1 MSIHFHPLTISD
13 IHTETRDCV
22 SIAFEVPDE
31 LKEIYRFR
39 EGQTVTLRTHINEQE
54 IRRSYSICSAPLDNE
69 LRIAVKAVAGGIFS
83 NYANSQLKKGDQ
95 IDVLPPT
102 GKFYTNLDPDTAKEY
117 IAFAAGSGITPII
130 SIIKTILATEPQ
142 SRFTLIYG
150 NRNRAS
156 IIFREQL
163 EGLKN
168 MYIDRFRLIHILSR
182 EKTDAIINQGRIDG
196 EKCETLGKSLLK
208 WNQTDTFFLCGPA
221 DMIFSIRDFLEAK
234 GVPSDAIHF
243 ELFSTP
249 GQSARS
255 VTMPESTSLEAG
267 PVASVTI
274 KMDGR
279 SLEIPV
285 PYHGTAILDAALL
298 AGADLPYACKG
309 GVCCTCRAKLLEG
322 TVEMDSNYALEP
334 EELKAGYILTC
345 QSHPRSQRLLIDFDQ
360 K

>member
-13 IHTETRDCV
+13 IRTETRDCV
-22 SIAFEVPDE
+22 SIAFEIPDE
-31 LKEIYRFR
+31 LKEVYRFR
-39 EGQTVTLRTHINEQE
+39 EGQTLTLRTQIDGEE
-54 IRRSYSICSAPLDNE
+54 IRRSYSICSAPLEKE
-69 LRIAVKAVAGGIFS
+69 LRIAVKSVAGGKFS
-83 NYANSQLKKGDQ
+83 NFANTQLKKGDQ

-102 GKFYTNLDPDTAKEY
+102 GKFYTKLDPASAKEY
-117 IAFAAGSGITPII
+117 LAFAAGSGITPII
-130 SIIKTILATEPQ
+130 SIIKTILAEEPQ

-163 EGLKN
+163 EALKN
-168 MYIDRFRLIHILSR
+168 LYMDRFRLIHILSR
-182 EKTDAIINQGRIDG
+182 EKTDAAIHHGRIDS
-196 EKCETLGKSLLK
+196 EKCETLGKTLLN
-208 WNQTDTFFLCGPA
+208 WNQIDTCFLCGPA
-221 DMIFSIRDFLEAK
+221 DMIFTIRDFLEEK
-234 GVPSDAIHF
+234 GVPAGAIHF
-243 ELFSTP
+243 ELFTTP
-249 GQSARS
+249 GKSSPS
-255 VTMPESTSLEAG
+255 VTLIESTTLEEG
-267 PVASVTI
+267 LVASVTI

-279 SLEIPV
+279 SFEIPIA
-285 PYHGTAILDAALL
+285 YQGMAILDAALQ

-322 TVEMDSNYALEP
+322 TVEMDTNYALEP